1 MANTYLQ
8 VKNLDY
14 VIGKKQVVI
23 EDFVF
28 EQIVEPPGKLVKH
41 AGFGSYSSDSDSV
54 GME

>member
-8 VKNLDY
+8 VKNSDY

-23 EDFVF
+23 EGLVF
-28 EQIVEPPGKLVKH
+28 QQIVEPPGKLVKH
-41 AGFGSYSSDSDSV
+41 AGFVSYSSGSDSV